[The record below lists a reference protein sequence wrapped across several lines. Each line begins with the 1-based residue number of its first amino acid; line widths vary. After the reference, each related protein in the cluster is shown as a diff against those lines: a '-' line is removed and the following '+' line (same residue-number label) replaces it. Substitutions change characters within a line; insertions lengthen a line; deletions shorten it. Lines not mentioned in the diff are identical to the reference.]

1 MRIDG
6 VEKMNSDIFLYS
18 AIIVFSMLV
27 VGLVY
32 TVKEF
37 SKIEKEH
44 EEKKARA
51 KDKQDT

>member
-1 MRIDG
+1 MRFDG
-6 VEKMNSDIFLYS
+6 AEKMSSDIFLYS

-27 VGLVY
+27 IGLVY

-44 EEKKARA
+44 EEKKAQS
-51 KDKQDT
+51 KDK